1 LHCSRTSPAPVGR
14 HSELKLT
21 AHTRAGAKRAKGESF
36 GTVLDFF
43 LGALPSQGQP
53 AAREDGRRLQALAV
67 VGRED
72 LIARTPTPSNVC
84 KALVKDGAAVEPIA
98 EIVRRAR
105 ATQIVIVNEAH
116 DAPRDRAFI
125 AEIAAALR
133 PLGFATYAAETFSA
147 AVERSGP
154 TYPRTSDGTYCQE
167 PVFGDLLRTARAL
180 EYSFV
185 PYEVTP
191 SLVAKQKPAM
201 TPEEIRAEVSEREE
215 AQANNLVK
223 RVFEVDPHSR
233 VLIHVGYA
241 HALETPQRGAS
252 GIAVAWMALRL
263 KQKTGIDPLTISQT
277 SYGPFGDRDVVCGSE
292 LDGAPLDDS
301 FDIRIMHPAPHF
313 ERGRPTWRVAMGER
327 LVDVPPFLRR
337 PDQRL
342 IVEARRASEPEDAV
356 PFDRIMNDPGEEL
369 PLLLRPGSYSVRA
382 KTLPGEW
389 SAYVALDVP

>member
-1 LHCSRTSPAPVGR
+1 
-14 HSELKLT
+14 
-21 AHTRAGAKRAKGESF
+21 
-36 GTVLDFF
+36 VLDFF
-43 LGALPSQGQP
+43 LGALPPPGQA
-53 AAREDGRRLQALAV
+53 AARDDARGLQALAV
-67 VGRED
+67 VGRDD
-72 LIARTPTPSNVC
+72 LIALAATPSNVC
-84 KALVKDGAAVEPIA
+84 KELVKDGAPVEPLA

-105 ATQIVIVNEAH
+105 DTQIVIVNEAH

-133 PLGFATYAAETFSA
+133 PLGFATYAAETFSE

-154 TYPRTSDGTYCQE
+154 TYPRTKDGTYCQE

-180 EYSFV
+180 GYSFV
-185 PYEVTP
+185 PYEITP
-191 SLVAKQKPAM
+191 SLLAKHDPPKTA
-201 TPEEIRAEVSEREE
+201 EEIRAEVSEREE
-215 AQANNLVK
+215 AQANNLV
-223 RVFEVDPHSR
+223 RRIFEVDPQSR

-241 HALETPQRGAS
+241 HALETAQRGSS

-277 SYGPFGDRDVVCGSE
+277 SYGPFGDREVFCGSE
-292 LDGAPLDDS
+292 LEGAPLDTS
-301 FDIRIMHPAPHF
+301 FDIRVMHPAPHF
-313 ERGRPTWRVAMGER
+313 ERGRPTWRIALGER
-327 LVDVPPFLRR
+327 LIDVPPSLRR
-337 PDQRL
+337 PDERL
-342 IVEARRASEPEDAV
+342 IIEARRANEPEDAV